1 MNQCKEL
8 VSKMR
13 QIGGRFVEEED
24 GVGVV
29 EIILI
34 LVILVGLVAVFGDE
48 VSRVV
53 SKALRSFSSKA
64 GKFY

>member
-1 MNQCKEL
+1 MSQCKEL
-8 VSKMR
+8 VSKMK
-13 QIGGRFVEEED
+13 QIGVRFVQEED

-48 VSRVV
+48 VNKVV
-53 SKALRSFSSKA
+53 TKALRSFSSKA
-64 GKFY
+64 GKVY